1 MRGTQSLTT
10 VVHLVLI
17 SFVPG
22 FVQITLTLAVMGAA
36 IDSEVIVTVC
46 GVVFIGLTYFINR
59 WTRAHRDAAVEA
71 NQENAKF
78 SGNAIVAMETL
89 RYFGSDR
96 WSS

>member
-1 MRGTQSLTT
+1 MQGT
-10 VVHLVLI
+10 LI

-36 IDSEVIVTVC
+36 IDPEVMVIVTIY

-59 WTRAHRDAAVEA
+59 WTRAHRDAVVEA